1 MLAFGNLFRSAAGK
15 EIAACIAAFW
25 TEVDDVVGT
34 LDDLEVMLDD
44 NDSVTARNKRIE
56 GSKKLLD
63 IVEMQACRGLVED
76 KDGRIVLLNSKVV
89 SELYALVLAAG
100 LRFCLC
106 SVKNSMA

>member
-1 MLAFGNLFRSAAGK
+1 
-15 EIAACIAAFW
+15 
-25 TEVDDVVGT
+25 
-34 LDDLEVMLDD
+34 MLDD

-76 KDGRIVLLNSKVV
+76 KDGRIMLLNSKVV

-100 LRFCLC
+100 QGG
-106 SVKNSMA
+106 